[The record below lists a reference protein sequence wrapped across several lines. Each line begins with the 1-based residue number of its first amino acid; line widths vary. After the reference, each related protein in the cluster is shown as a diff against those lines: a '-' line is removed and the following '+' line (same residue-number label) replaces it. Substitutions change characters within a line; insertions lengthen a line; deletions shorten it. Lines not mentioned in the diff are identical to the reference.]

1 MNNFEF
7 PTVPVLG
14 RGGGRWGGEGSV
26 FSVVG
31 GEGTQN
37 SCIKTN
43 PWPFLEVQSCDIK
56 RNFAIEN
63 NILYREDNDTTEAL
77 HLTL

>member
-1 MNNFEF
+1 MRGDFR
-7 PTVPVLG
+7 G
-14 RGGGRWGGEGSV
+14 REGNV

-37 SCIKTN
+37 SIETN
-43 PWPFLEVQSCDIK
+43 PFLKSCNIK
-56 RNFAIEN
+56 RNFAIES